1 MIGATDLPA
10 GGRMIELERPERRNA
25 LDVDGLEEL
34 RRAIDDAVAA
44 DVRALVITGSGG
56 HFCSGG
62 DLKAIAAAG
71 REYAIEMG
79 ALGQAVVRQLAT
91 APLLSIAVIEG
102 GCVGGGAELALACDI
117 RLAVTSSYWMFPE
130 VRSGAIP
137 AWGGTQELP
146 RHVGLSRAKQM
157 LLSGRPLASELLV
170 MGGLIA
176 AVLPDRPSALAE
188 AATYVTA
195 AESASPVA
203 FRAIK
208 ELVNRSGDLGS
219 AEGAAAELEADARLA
234 DEFAAHARAT
244 RG

>member
-1 MIGATDLPA
+1 MIVASDLPE
-10 GGRMIELERPERRNA
+10 GGRMIELQRPERRNA
-25 LDVDGLEEL
+25 LDVDGLEKL
-34 RRAIDDAVAA
+34 RQAIDDAVGA
-44 DVRALVITGSGG
+44 DVRALIVTGSGG

-62 DLKAIAAAG
+62 DLQAIAAAG
-71 REYAIEMG
+71 RDYAIKMG
-79 ALGQAVVRQLAT
+79 VLGQAVVRELAI
-91 APLLSIAVIEG
+91 APLLTIAVIEG

-157 LLSGRPLASELLV
+157 LLSGRPLASELLA

-176 AVLPDRPSALAE
+176 AVLPDRSSALAE
-188 AATYVTA
+188 ATTYVTSA
-195 AESASPVA
+195 ASASPAA

-208 ELVNRSGDLGS
+208 ELVNRSGDLDS
-219 AEGAAAELEADARLA
+219 AAGADAELEADARLA
-234 DEFAAHARAT
+234 DEFAAHARES